1 LKPLYLNFKDV
12 AKRTFIQTETTPAF
26 KEEVKQL
33 AKTHTNGNVTALV
46 HLAINEFK
54 NRRNETKH

>member
-1 LKPLYLNFKDV
+1 MP
-12 AKRTFIQTETTPAF
+12 KRTFIQIATSEQL
-26 KEEVKQL
+26 KEEIKQL

-54 NRRNETKH
+54 NKRENPELLK